1 MPNSILSKAE
11 GTEFGIVVCGCKGYF
26 IESNVDKLWHFQ
38 DLYGLI
44 IGIIDTCWKEAG
56 GDGIFA
62 GVLVSLYMIRYIMSV
77 KEN

>member
-1 MPNSILSKAE
+1 MIQSYDEKAGNHIELPCFFCVPNSILSEAE

-44 IGIIDTCWKEAG
+44 IGIIDTC
-56 GDGIFA
+56 
-62 GVLVSLYMIRYIMSV
+62 
-77 KEN
+77 

>member
-1 MPNSILSKAE
+1 MEL
-11 GTEFGIVVCGCKGYF
+11 
-26 IESNVDKLWHFQ
+26 NVDKLWHFQ
-38 DLYGLI
+38 NLYGLI

-62 GVLVSLYMIRYIMSV
+62 GVFVSLDMIRYIMPV